1 MRSRASLLLPL
12 AIWAAAAGCVAV
24 VARVHGYDPFDSAT
38 WARWDSIHYQGI
50 AHDGYDLYQCPPGVW
65 PKPHAWCGDAGWF
78 PGYPW
83 LVRAIHIFGLPV
95 RGTAAVLSLLFTAAT
110 VLLLWTTFFRRR
122 RDAGVLLALAY
133 AAWAPG
139 QVYDY
144 AVFPLSMLA
153 FFTVAHLWLLHR
165 GRYLAAGLAGFAAAL
180 AYPIGVLLAP
190 VSALW
195 LLADRGAP
203 LTERLRRIG
212 LCSVVAFAGF
222 VTVIVDQ
229 AIETGHWNAYFLVQS
244 NYQHTVQ
251 NPVAA
256 TRDSIRPLVD
266 GTTINIYSARG
277 VQTVVVTVA
286 LVAVLAHALLRRRS
300 LERIDWLVLLWAVAT
315 WALPLSQGDVSI
327 QRSQAALLPLA
338 ILLARLPRPLVAAL
352 VAVAVP
358 VAVLMEKLFLDG
370 KIT

>member
-1 MRSRASLLLPL
+1 MRSRASLVFPL
-12 AIWAAAAGCVAV
+12 AIWGVAAAGVAV
-24 VARVHGYDPFDSAT
+24 VAHLHGYDPFDSAS

-50 AHDGYDLYQCPPGVW
+50 ARDGYDLYQCPPGVW
-65 PKPHAWCGDAGWF
+65 PKAHAWCGDAGWF

-83 LVRAIHIFGLPV
+83 LVRGLHLLGLPI
-95 RGTAAVLSLLFTAAT
+95 RGTAAVLSVVFTAGT
-110 VLLLWTTFFRRR
+110 IVLVWSTFFGRR
-122 RDAGVLLALAY
+122 RDAAVVLALAY

-165 GRYLAAGLAGFAAAL
+165 GRYLAAGLTGFAAVL
-180 AYPIGVLLAP
+180 SYPLGVLLVP
-190 VSALW
+190 VSAVW
-195 LLADRGAP
+195 LIADRGP
-203 LTERLRRIG
+203 SISERLRRIALSSG
-212 LCSVVAFAGF
+212 LALAGF
-222 VTVIVDQ
+222 VTLLVDQ

-244 NYQHTVQ
+244 NYRHTFQ

-256 TRDSIRPLVD
+256 TRDSLRPLVD
-266 GTTINIYSARG
+266 GTAINIYSARG
-277 VQTVVVTVA
+277 VQTAVVTAA
-286 LVAVLAHALLRRRS
+286 LVAVFVHALLRRRS
-300 LERIDWLVLLWAVAT
+300 LERVDWLLLLWAFAT
-315 WALPLSQGDVSI
+315 WALPLAQGDVSI

-338 ILLARLPRPLVAAL
+338 ILVVRLPRPLIGAL
-352 VAVAVP
+352 LAVAIP